1 MIEILSSPVKNLN
14 TSVIQDAL
22 QNISSDVISFSLGM
36 PADNLFP
43 ILNFKEATYDLWR
56 PSSFQYCSP
65 LMELKYQIQKL
76 MQQRGVS
83 CTSSQIFLTN
93 GAQQAIQLLCKALI
107 DKDETVAT
115 DAAIYPGF
123 IQAAQLSGIP
133 LTMTSTSFSD
143 GMDVDSLEALC
154 QKPKKPKFIYT
165 MSEGHNPLGISL
177 SNEKRLKLGEMAQT
191 YQIPIIEDD
200 AYGFL
205 NYQQVESPLKAYN
218 SDWVFYIGS
227 FSKILAPT
235 TRVGWIIAPEFLIDK
250 LAILKEGND
259 INTTTFSQRLISA
272 FLDKNDFSAHLSLL
286 REIYQEKRDKMVNA
300 LNKYIP
306 EIKFIIPSS
315 GFLIWAQ
322 LPKKIDANQ
331 LFWHA
336 LKNEKVS
343 FLPGTA
349 FSPFSENTL
358 AHCLRLSFSY
368 CPLELIETGV
378 KRLAN
383 AIQSY
388 PFNSE

>member
-1 MIEILSSPVKNLN
+1 MIEILSSSVRNLQA
-14 TSVIQDAL
+14 SAIQDAL

-43 ILNFKEATYDLWR
+43 ILNYKKAMSDLWI
-56 PSSFQYCSP
+56 PGSFQYCSP
-65 LMELKYQIQKL
+65 SIDLKHHIQKL

-83 CTSSQIFLTN
+83 CTPSQIFLTN
-93 GAQQAIQLLCKALI
+93 GAQQAIQLLCKALT
-107 DKDETVAT
+107 DKDETVVT
-115 DAAIYPGF
+115 DAAVYPGF
-123 IQAAQLSGIP
+123 IQAAQLSGIS
-133 LTMTSTSFSD
+133 LTTNPVSFSG
-143 GMDVDSLEALC
+143 GMDMDSLEALC

-177 SNEKRLKLGEMAQT
+177 SKEKRLKLVEIAQT

-205 NYQQVESPLKAYN
+205 NYQPIEPPLKACN
-218 SDWVFYIGS
+218 PDWVFYIGS

-235 TRVGWIIAPEFLIDK
+235 ARVGWIIAPEFLIDK

-259 INTTTFSQRLISA
+259 INTATFSQRIISA
-272 FLDKNDFSAHLSLL
+272 FLEKNDFSNHLSFLKNAY
-286 REIYQEKRDKMVNA
+286 REKRDEMANA
-300 LNKYIP
+300 LKEHIP

-315 GFLIWAQ
+315 GFFIWAQ
-322 LPKKIDANQ
+322 LPKEVDANQ

-343 FLPGTA
+343 FLPGAA
-349 FSPFSENTL
+349 FSTFSDNTL
-358 AHCLRLSFSY
+358 THCLRLSFSY
-368 CPLELIETGV
+368 CPLELIETGI
-378 KRLAN
+378 KRIAN

-388 PFNSE
+388 SYF

>member
-1 MIEILSSPVKNLN
+1 
-14 TSVIQDAL
+14 
-22 QNISSDVISFSLGM
+22 
-36 PADNLFP
+36 
-43 ILNFKEATYDLWR
+43 
-56 PSSFQYCSP
+56 
-65 LMELKYQIQKL
+65 MELKYQIQKL

-83 CTSSQIFLTN
+83 CTPNQIFLTN

-107 DKDETVAT
+107 DKDETAVT

-133 LTMTSTSFSD
+133 LTLNPVSFSD
-143 GMDVDSLEALC
+143 GMNMDSLEYLC
-154 QKPKKPKFIYT
+154 QNLKKPKFIYT

-177 SNEKRLKLGEMAQT
+177 SKEKRLKLVEIAQT
-191 YQIPIIEDD
+191 YKIPIIEDD

-205 NYQQVESPLKAYN
+205 NYQPIEPPLKAYN
-218 SDWVFYIGS
+218 PDWVFYIGS

-235 TRVGWIIAPEFLIDK
+235 ARVGWIIAPEFLIDK

-259 INTTTFSQRLISA
+259 INTTTFSQRIISS
-272 FLDKNDFSAHLSLL
+272 FLEKNDFSAHLSLL
-286 REIYQEKRDKMVNA
+286 KNAYQEKRDKMVNA
-300 LNKYIP
+300 FKKYIP

-322 LPKKIDANQ
+322 LPKEIDANQ

-343 FLPGTA
+343 FLPGAA
-349 FSPFSENTL
+349 FTTSSTNNL
-358 AHCLRLSFSY
+358 NNCLRLSYSY
-368 CPLELIETGV
+368 CPLDLIETGI
-378 KRLAN
+378 KRIAN

-388 PFNSE
+388 PFNNE

>member
-1 MIEILSSPVKNLN
+1 MIEILSSQVKNLK
-14 TSVIQDAL
+14 TSAIQDAL
-22 QNISSDVISFSLGM
+22 RNITSDVISFSLGM

-43 ILNFKEATYDLWR
+43 ILNYKKAMSDLWI
-56 PSSFQYCSP
+56 PDSFQYCSP
-65 LMELKYQIQKL
+65 AIELKYQIQKL
-76 MQQRGVS
+76 MKQRGVN
-83 CTSSQIFLTN
+83 CTLSQIFLTN
-93 GAQQAIQLLCKALI
+93 GAQQAIQLLCKALT
-107 DKDETVAT
+107 DKDETVIT
-115 DAAIYPGF
+115 DSAVYPGF
-123 IQAAQLSGIP
+123 IQAAQLSGIS
-133 LTMTSTSFSD
+133 LTMNSVSFSD
-143 GMDVDSLEALC
+143 GMDIVSLEALC
-154 QKPKKPKFIYT
+154 QKPEKPKFIYT

-177 SNEKRLKLGEMAQT
+177 SKEKRLKFVEIAQT

-205 NYQQVESPLKAYN
+205 NYQPAEPPLKAYN

-235 TRVGWIIAPEFLIDK
+235 ARVGWIIAPEFLIDK

-259 INTTTFSQRLISA
+259 INTTTFSQRIISS
-272 FLDKNDFSAHLSLL
+272 FLEKNDFSAHLSLL
-286 REIYQEKRDKMVNA
+286 KNAYQEKRDKMANA
-300 LNKYIP
+300 LKKYIP

-322 LPKKIDANQ
+322 LPKEIDANQ

-343 FLPGTA
+343 FLPGAA
-349 FSPFSENTL
+349 FSPFLDNSLT
-358 AHCLRLSFSY
+358 HCLRLSFSY
-368 CPLELIETGV
+368 CPLELIETGI

-388 PFNSE
+388 P